1 MSEIKNLL
9 VQVLDD
15 SEKSLAQNVLE
26 KRGEVSASDCY
37 VRGYGGEDDIKQL
50 REKGLIVEELPAVTD
65 LKWLEPEN
73 EGFEGAAFQFDVP
86 RAASSPLARLAAKL
100 DDVCLIQLKGPLRTS
115 WREKLEEYG
124 VELISY
130 KPDFA
135 YKARFGDKTR
145 EEVEELDFVSRVIDL
160 EPEKRLRRLKEE
172 IVRAK
177 EVTSEQKQA
186 SGRERE
192 SSKAHVRRKTK
203 DTTRDIAK
211 PKIAAEKSG
220 RDEMG
225 GQGAFSDFDFEI
237 DDTPSFTS
245 FETSASFG
253 DSFKESA
260 AMPVEEVAEEE
271 ESAAESSLQTFD
283 LKCHTPEQTSTI
295 ADALKR
301 DARVRNVR
309 AGRLRVR
316 FDCDENSPVLEEL
329 SQMTQIVSK
338 IEPYVAPTLTNNYVR
353 LGIGLEKE
361 DANALLPWTGKN
373 VIVGVADSGV
383 DQQHPDLQNK
393 LAKVVQ
399 KATNIDPNDPNGH
412 GTHVCGIIAG
422 DGTASGGLLH
432 GVAKDAQLFVQELL
446 EPNGRL
452 ALPLELGDL
461 FQEAYDNGARIHN
474 NSWGIPAEGRY
485 SIDSHEVDEFIYEH
499 PDFLVIFSAGNDG
512 RQRDPNKD
520 KEIEV
525 DPVGRIMYWSLR
537 SPATSKNA
545 LTVGAC
551 CSSRTDGP
559 FKETNKWEHYTR
571 PYLSP
576 RIKDEPVCGDVD
588 YLAAF
593 SSRGPSDDDRVKPD
607 LVAPGTV
614 IVSARS
620 KDSSLG
626 TIYEQFDGN
635 YAYLSGTSQ
644 AAPVVAGAAAII
656 REYYAS
662 EHNHQPSAALLK
674 ATLINGTSWIPR
686 DTAIDDEVGEPN
698 FHQGFGRIN
707 LTQTLPVPG
716 NAEGFRL
723 LFADISRT
731 SPQSLNRN
739 ISGKGRWERR
749 VKVEAGMPLRVTLAW
764 TDKPG
769 HGLQQNLDLVVV
781 APDGQRF
788 AGNKQ
793 LRQRSFEKSDRDNNI
808 ETVNIA
814 APVAGTYTIYA
825 LAYNTPFENQGFSLV
840 ATGKLTGELLP

>member
-15 SEKSLAQNVLE
+15 SEKSLAKTVLE

-37 VRGYGGEDDIKQL
+37 VRGYGGEEDIRNL
-50 REKGLIVEELPAVTD
+50 RDQGLIVEELPPVTN

-73 EGFEGAAFQFDVP
+73 AGFERSALQADTAS
-86 RAASSPLARLAAKL
+86 AASSPLARLAAKL
-100 DDVCLIQLKGPLRTS
+100 DDVCLIQLKGPLRS
-115 WREKLEEYG
+115 VWRAKLKEYG

-145 EEVEELDFVSRVIDL
+145 EEIEELDFVSRVIDL

-172 IVRAK
+172 IERAK
-177 EVTSEQKQA
+177 EVSAERRQSSGKEELIPVYEESETRGA
-186 SGRERE
+186 VRE
-192 SSKAHVRRKTK
+192 
-203 DTTRDIAK
+203 IAEAEA
-211 PKIAAEKSG
+211 AAEESG
-220 RDEMG
+220 HGETGER
-225 GQGAFSDFDFEI
+225 GAFSDFDFEI
-237 DDTPSFTS
+237 DDTPSLT
-245 FETSASFG
+245 ASDMSIPLG
-253 DSFKESA
+253 DSF
-260 AMPVEEVAEEE
+260 E
-271 ESAAESSLQTFD
+271 ESRAIPVDELIDEAESVAESSLQTFD
-283 LKCHTPEQTSTI
+283 LKCHTPEQTGTI
-295 ADALKR
+295 ADALKH
-301 DARVRNVR
+301 DARVKNVR
-309 AGRLRVR
+309 AGRMRVR

-338 IEPYVAPTLTNNYVR
+338 IEPYVEPTLTNNYAR
-353 LGIGLEKE
+353 IGIGLEKE
-361 DANALLPWTGKN
+361 DATSLLPWTGKN

-383 DQQHPDLQNK
+383 DREHPDLKNK
-393 LAKVVQ
+393 LAKVIQ
-399 KATNIDPNDPNGH
+399 TSSTIEPNDPHGH

-422 DGTASGGLLH
+422 DGTASGGLLR
-432 GVAKDAQLFVQELL
+432 GVAKDARLFVQELL
-446 EPNGRL
+446 EPSGKL
-452 ALPLELGDL
+452 ALPLDLGDL
-461 FQEAYDNGARIHN
+461 FQEAYDNDARIHN

-512 RQRDPNKD
+512 SQTNREQAIVSDQF
-520 KEIEV
+520 
-525 DPVGRIMYWSLR
+525 GRILYWSLR
-537 SPATSKNA
+537 SPATAKNA

-551 CSSRTDGP
+551 CSSRADGP
-559 FKETNKWEHYTR
+559 YKGKNWEHY
-571 PYLSP
+571 PHQPSYLSP
-576 RIKDEPVCGDVD
+576 LIKDEPVCGDVD

-614 IVSARS
+614 IASTRS
-620 KDSSLG
+620 RDSSLG
-626 TIYEQFDGN
+626 AIYEQFDGN

-644 AAPVVAGAAAII
+644 AAPVVAGAAAIV

-674 ATLINGTSWIPR
+674 ATLINGTSWIRR
-686 DTAIDDEVGEPN
+686 DTAMDDEVGEPN

-707 LTQTLPVPG
+707 LTQTLPVPN

-723 LFADISRT
+723 VFADISRN
-731 SPQSLNRN
+731 SPQALNRN

-781 APDGQRF
+781 APDNQRF

-793 LRQRSFEKSDRDNNI
+793 LRQRSFEKSDRDNNV

-814 APVAGTYTIYA
+814 APVAGIYTIHV
-825 LAYNTPFENQGFSLV
+825 LAYNTPFENQGFSLA
-840 ATGKLTGELLP
+840 ATGKLSGELLP

>member
-1 MSEIKNLL
+1 MDELKNLI

-15 SEKSLAQNVLE
+15 SEKSLAKGVLE
-26 KRGEVSASDCY
+26 KRGEVSSSDCY
-37 VRGYGGEDDIKQL
+37 VRGYGGADDIRQL
-50 REKGLIVEELPAVTD
+50 RDKGLIVEELPTVTD

-73 EGFEGAAFQFDVP
+73 EGFERAAFQVDMTA
-86 RAASSPLARLAAKL
+86 AASSPLTRMAAKL
-100 DDVCLIQLKGPLRTS
+100 DEVCLIQLKGPLRTT

-124 VELISY
+124 VDLISY

-135 YKARFGDKTR
+135 YKARLGNKGR
-145 EEVEELDFVSRVIDL
+145 EEIEELDFVSRVIDL
-160 EPEKRLRRLKEE
+160 EPEKRLRHLKKE

-177 EVTSEQKQA
+177 EVMTRQRQASEQV
-186 SGRERE
+186 SNPVYDE
-192 SSKAHVRRKTK
+192 SKAA
-203 DTTRDIAK
+203 DAGFESGGAGSG
-211 PKIAAEKSG
+211 AAEPGSDKIHQKS
-220 RDEMG
+220 
-225 GQGAFSDFDFEI
+225 AFPDFDFES
-237 DDTPSFTS
+237 DNTPSLTAS
-245 FETSASFG
+245 EPAISFG
-253 DSFKESA
+253 E
-260 AMPVEEVAEEE
+260 MPAPPAVEE
-271 ESAAESSLQTFD
+271 ESAAESNLQSFD

-295 ADALKR
+295 ADALEQ
-301 DARVRNVR
+301 DARVHNVR
-309 AGRLRVR
+309 AGRMRVR
-316 FDCDENSPVLEEL
+316 FDCDENSPILEEL

-338 IEPYVAPTLTNNYVR
+338 IEPYVEPTLTNNYVR
-353 LGIGLEKE
+353 FGIGLEKE
-361 DANALLPWTGKN
+361 DATRLLPWTGKN

-383 DQQHPDLQNK
+383 DQEHPDLKNK

-399 KATNIDPNDPNGH
+399 EATNIDPNDPHGH

-432 GVAKDAQLFVQELL
+432 GVANNAQLFVQELL
-446 EPNGRL
+446 QTDGKL
-452 ALPLELGDL
+452 ALPLDLGDL
-461 FQEAYDNGARIHN
+461 FQEAYDNGVRIHN

-520 KEIEV
+520 GEIKL
-525 DPVGRIMYWSLR
+525 DPIGRIMYWSLR

-576 RIKDEPVCGDVD
+576 QIKDEPVCGDVD

-626 TIYEQFDGN
+626 TTYEQFDGN

-644 AAPVVAGAAAII
+644 AAPVVAGAAAVI

-662 EHNHQPSAALLK
+662 ERSHQPSAALLK

-686 DTAIDDEVGEPN
+686 DTALDDEVGEPN

-707 LTQTLPVPG
+707 LSQTLPVPG
-716 NAEGFRL
+716 NAEGFQL
-723 LFADISRT
+723 LFVDISRH

-739 ISGKGRWERR
+739 VSGKGRWERR
-749 VKVEAGMPLRVTLAW
+749 VKVEAGMPLRITLAW

-781 APDGQRF
+781 APGGQRF
-788 AGNKQ
+788 VGNSQ
-793 LRQRSFEKSDRDNNI
+793 LRRRSFEQWDRDNNI
-808 ETVNIA
+808 ETVTIA
-814 APVAGTYTIYA
+814 EPVAGIYTIHV
-825 LAYNTPFENQGFSLV
+825 LAYNTPFENQGFSLA
-840 ATGKLTGELLP
+840 ATGKLTSDFLP

>member
-1 MSEIKNLL
+1 MDELKNLI

-15 SEKSLAQNVLE
+15 SEKSLVKSVLE

-37 VRGYGGEDDIKQL
+37 VRGYGGEDDIRQL
-50 REKGLIVEELPAVTD
+50 RDKGLIVEELPPVTN

-73 EGFEGAAFQFDVP
+73 EGFERAAFQVDAT
-86 RAASSPLARLAAKL
+86 AAAAESSPLTRMAAKL
-100 DDVCLIQLKGPLRTS
+100 DDVCLIQLTGPLRTL
-115 WREKLEEYG
+115 WREKLKEYG

-135 YKARFGDKTR
+135 YKARLGDKGR
-145 EEVEELDFVSRVIDL
+145 EEIEELDFVSRVIDL
-160 EPEKRLRRLKEE
+160 EPEKRLRHLKKE

-177 EVTSEQKQA
+177 EVIAEQRQA
-186 SGRERE
+186 SERE
-192 SSKAHVRRKTK
+192 STPVDDGSKAADAGFESTSEAESAPTVSGGDKIPTK
-203 DTTRDIAK
+203 SAFPDFDSEVDNTPSLTAT
-211 PKIAAEKSG
+211 AAEPAIPFG
-220 RDEMG
+220 ENVAPPG
-225 GQGAFSDFDFEI
+225 G
-237 DDTPSFTS
+237 
-245 FETSASFG
+245 
-253 DSFKESA
+253 KA
-260 AMPVEEVAEEE
+260 AGKE
-271 ESAAESSLQTFD
+271 ESAAESNLQSFD

-295 ADALKR
+295 ADALKQ

-309 AGRLRVR
+309 AGRTRVR
-316 FDCDENSPVLEEL
+316 FDCEENSPVLEEL
-329 SQMTQIVSK
+329 LQMTQIVSK
-338 IEPYVAPTLTNNYVR
+338 VEPYVEPTLTNNYVR

-361 DANALLPWTGKN
+361 DATKLLPWTGKN

-383 DQQHPDLQNK
+383 DQEHPDLKNK

-399 KATNIDPNDPNGH
+399 QATNIDPNDPHGH

-422 DGTASGGLLH
+422 DGTASAGLLH
-432 GVAKDAQLFVQELL
+432 GVAREAQLFVQELL
-446 EPNGRL
+446 QTDGKL
-452 ALPLELGDL
+452 ALPLDLGDL
-461 FQEAYDNGARIHN
+461 FQEAYDNGVRIHN

-485 SIDSHEVDEFIYEH
+485 SIDSHEVDQFIYEH

-520 KEIEV
+520 GEIKL
-525 DPVGRIMYWSLR
+525 DPIGRIMYWSLR

-545 LTVGAC
+545 LTVGAS

-576 RIKDEPVCGDVD
+576 QIKDEPVCGDVD

-620 KDSSLG
+620 KESSLG
-626 TIYEQFDGN
+626 TTYEQFDGN

-662 EHNHQPSAALLK
+662 ERHHQASAALLK

-686 DTAIDDEVGEPN
+686 DTALDDEVGEPN
-698 FHQGFGRIN
+698 FHQGFGRVN
-707 LTQTLPVPG
+707 LRQTLPVPG
-716 NAEGFRL
+716 NAEGFQL
-723 LFADISRT
+723 LFVDISRN

-739 ISGKGRWERR
+739 VSGKGRWERR
-749 VKVEAGMPLRVTLAW
+749 VKVEAGMPFRVTLAW

-788 AGNKQ
+788 VGNNQ
-793 LRQRSFEKSDRDNNI
+793 LRRRSFEQWDRDNNI
-808 ETVNIA
+808 ETVTIA
-814 APVAGTYTIYA
+814 APLAGFYTIHV

-840 ATGKLTGELLP
+840 TTGKLTSEFLP

>member
-1 MSEIKNLL
+1 
-9 VQVLDD
+9 
-15 SEKSLAQNVLE
+15 
-26 KRGEVSASDCY
+26 
-37 VRGYGGEDDIKQL
+37 EDDIQHL
-50 REKGLIVEELPAVTD
+50 RDKGLIVEELPAVTN

-73 EGFEGAAFQFDVP
+73 EGFTRSAFQADTT
-86 RAASSPLARLAAKL
+86 RGASSPLARLAAKL
-100 DDVCLIQLKGPLRTS
+100 DDVCLIQLKGPLRS
-115 WREKLEEYG
+115 LWREKLEEYG

-135 YKARFGDKTR
+135 YKARFGDKSR
-145 EEVEELDFVSRVIDL
+145 EEIEELDFVARVIDL
-160 EPEKRLRRLKEE
+160 EPEKRLRRLKEQIE
-172 IVRAK
+172 RAK
-177 EVTSEQKQA
+177 EVSAEQRQS
-186 SGRERE
+186 SGKEESGPVHAERGTRGATREIAEAEAVAEE
-192 SSKAHVRRKTK
+192 S
-203 DTTRDIAK
+203 
-211 PKIAAEKSG
+211 G
-220 RDEMG
+220 FDESG
-225 GQGAFSDFDFEI
+225 GQGAFSDFDFAV
-237 DDTPSFTS
+237 DDTPSLT
-245 FETSASFG
+245 ASDSSIPFG
-253 DSFKESA
+253 DSF
-260 AMPVEEVAEEE
+260 E
-271 ESAAESSLQTFD
+271 ESAAGSALQTFD

-295 ADALKR
+295 GDALKN

-309 AGRLRVR
+309 AGRMRVR
-316 FDCDENSPVLEEL
+316 FDCDEDSPVLEEL

-338 IEPYVAPTLTNNYVR
+338 IEPYVEPTLTNNYVR

-361 DANALLPWTGKN
+361 DKTGLLPWTGKN
-373 VIVGVADSGV
+373 VTVGVADSGV
-383 DQQHPDLQNK
+383 DRQHPDLKNK

-399 KATNIDPNDPNGH
+399 EATNIEPNDPHGH

-432 GVAKDAQLFVQELL
+432 GVAKDARLFVQELL
-446 EPNGRL
+446 QANGKL
-452 ALPLELGDL
+452 ALPLDLGDL
-461 FQEAYDNGARIHN
+461 FQEAYDNDVRIHN

-512 RQRDPNKD
+512 TQTNREQAIVSDQF
-520 KEIEV
+520 
-525 DPVGRIMYWSLR
+525 GRILYWSLR

-551 CSSRTDGP
+551 CSSRPDGP
-559 FKETNKWEHYTR
+559 YKGKNWEHY
-571 PYLSP
+571 PHQPSYLSP
-576 RIKDEPVCGDVD
+576 LIKDEPVCGDID

-614 IVSARS
+614 IASTRS

-626 TIYEQFDGN
+626 AVYEQFDGN

-644 AAPVVAGAAAII
+644 AAPVVAGAAAIV

-662 EHNHQPSAALLK
+662 ERNHQPSAALLK

-686 DTAIDDEVGEPN
+686 DTALDDEVGEPN

-707 LTQTLPVPG
+707 LTQTLPVPN

-723 LFADISRT
+723 LFADISRS

-749 VKVEAGMPLRVTLAW
+749 VRVEAGMPLRVTLAW

-781 APDGQRF
+781 APDNQRF

-814 APVAGTYTIYA
+814 SPVAGTYTIYV

-840 ATGKLTGELLP
+840 ATGKLPGELLP